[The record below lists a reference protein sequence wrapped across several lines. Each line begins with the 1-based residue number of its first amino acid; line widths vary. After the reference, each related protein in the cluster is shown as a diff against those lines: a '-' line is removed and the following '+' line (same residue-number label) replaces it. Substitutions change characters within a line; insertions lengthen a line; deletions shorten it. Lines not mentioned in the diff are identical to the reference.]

1 MKPTFTHNV
10 INSFFL
16 WFDNFLMTKADAYK
30 TYTTKLYNYQ
40 DPRLGGDK
48 VVYGSPY
55 KQWIYDKNI
64 TGATIPSGFTINN
77 QFVSTG
83 TSGMKIDFDN
93 GRIIFNSGV
102 STSLNITGTY
112 SIKEVNSYITD
123 QPEDNL
129 IIENKFVTNSRF
141 TVSENYIAPYSP
153 VTPCIFASI
162 ETAHNT
168 AFAFG
173 GEDETKCI
181 IKVVAFCENLYQL
194 DGVLS
199 VFGDSYNEIFSIIP
213 MTGHPLGEFNEIKTG
228 AYPTGY
234 NYKNL
239 SNAYNSQTL
248 FISHVETSKIRDSVI
263 KELNPILH
271 IGFLDFEIKTYRYPR
286 L

>member
-16 WFDNFLMTKADAYK
+16 WFDNFLMTKGDAYK

-55 KQWIYDKNI
+55 KQWVYDKNI

-83 TSGMKIDFDN
+83 TSGMRIDFDN

-102 STSLNITGTY
+102 STGLNITGTY
-112 SIKEVNSYITD
+112 SVKEVNSYITD

-141 TVSENYIAPYSP
+141 TVSENYIAPYNP

-162 ETAHNT
+162 QTAHNT

-213 MTGHPLGEFNEIKTG
+213 MTGHPLGEFNEMKTG

-234 NYKNL
+234 DYKNL
-239 SNAYNSQTL
+239 SNSYNSQTL

>member
-16 WFDNFLMTKADAYK
+16 WFDNFLMTKGDAYK
-30 TYTTKLYNYQ
+30 TYTTKLYNYE

-55 KQWIYDKNI
+55 KQWVYDKNI

-77 QFVSTG
+77 QFVPTG

-102 STSLNITGTY
+102 STSLNVTGTY
-112 SIKEVNSYITD
+112 SVKEVNSYITD

-141 TVSENYIAPYSP
+141 TVSENYIAPYNP

-199 VFGDSYNEIFSIIP
+199 IFGDSYNEIFSLIP
-213 MTGHPLGEFNEIKTG
+213 MTGHPLGEFNELKTG
-228 AYPTGY
+228 VYPTGY

>member
-16 WFDNFLMTKADAYK
+16 WFDNFLMTKGDAYK
-30 TYTTKLYNYQ
+30 TYTTKLYNYE
-40 DPRLGGDK
+40 DPRLGGGK

-64 TGATIPSGFTINN
+64 TSATIPSGFTINN

-112 SIKEVNSYITD
+112 SIKEINSYITD

-141 TVSENYIAPYSP
+141 TVSENYIAPYNP

-162 ETAHNT
+162 ETSHNT

-213 MTGHPLGEFNEIKTG
+213 MTGHPLGEFNEMKTG

-234 NYKNL
+234 DYKNL

>member
-16 WFDNFLMTKADAYK
+16 WFDNFLMTKGDAYK
-30 TYTTKLYNYQ
+30 TYTTKLYNYE

-55 KQWIYDKNI
+55 KQWVYDKNI

-102 STSLNITGTY
+102 STSLNVTGTY
-112 SIKEVNSYITD
+112 SVKEVNSYITD

-141 TVSENYIAPYSP
+141 TVSENYIPPYNP

-199 VFGDSYNEIFSIIP
+199 IFGDSYNEIFSIIP
-213 MTGHPLGEFNEIKTG
+213 MTGHPLGEFNEMKTG

-234 NYKNL
+234 DYKNL

>member
-16 WFDNFLMTKADAYK
+16 WFDNFLMTKGDAYK
-30 TYTTKLYNYQ
+30 TYTTKLYNYE
-40 DPRLGGDK
+40 DLRLGGGK

-55 KQWIYDKNI
+55 KQWVYDKNI

-77 QFVSTG
+77 QFVPTG

-93 GRIIFNSGV
+93 GRIIFNSGA
-102 STSLNITGTY
+102 STNLSITGTY
-112 SIKEVNSYITD
+112 SVKEVNSYITD

-141 TVSENYIAPYSP
+141 TVSENYIPPYNP

-199 VFGDSYNEIFSIIP
+199 IFGDSYNEIFSIIP
-213 MTGHPLGEFNEIKTG
+213 MTGHPLGEFNEMKTG

-234 NYKNL
+234 DYKNL

>member
-1 MKPTFTHNV
+1 MKPTFSHNV
-10 INSFFL
+10 VNSFFL
-16 WFDNFLMTKADAYK
+16 WFDHFLMTKGEAYK
-30 TYTTKLYNYQ
+30 TFTTKLYNYS

-48 VVYGSPY
+48 VIYGSPY
-55 KQWIYDKNI
+55 KQWVYDKSI
-64 TGATIPSGFTINN
+64 TGATIPTGFTINGSI
-77 QFVSTG
+77 VPTG

-102 STSLNITGTY
+102 STDLNITGTY
-112 SIKEVNSYITD
+112 SVKEVNSYVTD

-129 IIENKFVTNSRF
+129 IIENKYVTNSRF
-141 TVSENYIAPYSP
+141 TVTENYISPYNP

-181 IKVVAFCENLYQL
+181 VKLVAFCENLYQL
-194 DGVLS
+194 DGLLS
-199 VFGDSYNEIFSIIP
+199 IFGDSYNEFFSLIP
-213 MTGHPLGEFNEIKTG
+213 MTGHPLGEFNELKTG
-228 AYPTGY
+228 VYPTGY
-234 NYKNL
+234 DYNNL
-239 SNAYNSQTL
+239 SKSYNSQKM
-248 FISHVETSKIRDSVI
+248 FISHVETSKIRDSVL

-271 IGFLDFEIKTYRYPR
+271 IGFLDFEITTYRYPR

>member
-16 WFDNFLMTKADAYK
+16 WFDNFLMTKGDAYK
-30 TYTTKLYNYQ
+30 TYTTKLYNYE
-40 DPRLGGDK
+40 DLRLGGSK

-55 KQWIYDKNI
+55 KQWVYDKNI

-77 QFVSTG
+77 QFVPTG

-102 STSLNITGTY
+102 STSLNVTGTY
-112 SIKEVNSYITD
+112 SVKEVNSYITD

-141 TVSENYIAPYSP
+141 TVSENYIAPYNP

-213 MTGHPLGEFNEIKTG
+213 MTGHPLGEFNEMKTG
-228 AYPTGY
+228 TYPTGY

-239 SNAYNSQTL
+239 SSAYNSQTL

>member
-16 WFDNFLMTKADAYK
+16 WFDNFLMTKGDAYK
-30 TYTTKLYNYQ
+30 TYTTKLYNYE
-40 DPRLGGDK
+40 DLRLGGSK

-55 KQWIYDKNI
+55 KQWVYDKNI

-77 QFVSTG
+77 QFVPTG

-102 STSLNITGTY
+102 STNLSITGTY
-112 SIKEVNSYITD
+112 SVKEVNSYITD

-141 TVSENYIAPYSP
+141 TVSENYIAPYNP

-199 VFGDSYNEIFSIIP
+199 IFGDSYNEIFSIIP
-213 MTGHPLGEFNEIKTG
+213 MTGHPLGEFNEMKTG

-234 NYKNL
+234 DYKNL

>member
-16 WFDNFLMTKADAYK
+16 WFDNFLMTKGEAYK
-30 TYTTKLYNYQ
+30 TYTTKLYNYE
-40 DPRLGGDK
+40 DPRLGGGK

-55 KQWIYDKNI
+55 KQWVYDKNI

-77 QFVSTG
+77 QFVPTG

-102 STSLNITGTY
+102 STSLNVTGTY
-112 SIKEVNSYITD
+112 SVKEVNSYITD

-141 TVSENYIAPYSP
+141 TVSENYIAPYNP

-213 MTGHPLGEFNEIKTG
+213 MTGHPLGEFNEMKTG

>member
-16 WFDNFLMTKADAYK
+16 WFDNFLMTKGDAYK
-30 TYTTKLYNYQ
+30 TYTTKLYNYE

-55 KQWIYDKNI
+55 KQWVYDKNI

-83 TSGMKIDFDN
+83 TSGMRIDFDN

-102 STSLNITGTY
+102 STGLNITGTY
-112 SIKEVNSYITD
+112 SVKEVNSYITD

-141 TVSENYIAPYSP
+141 TVSENYIAPYNP

-162 ETAHNT
+162 QTAHNT

-234 NYKNL
+234 DYKNL

-248 FISHVETSKIRDSVI
+248 FISSVESSKIRDSVI

>member
-16 WFDNFLMTKADAYK
+16 WFDNFLMTKGDAYK

-55 KQWIYDKNI
+55 KQWVYDKNI

-83 TSGMKIDFDN
+83 TSGMRIDFDN

-102 STSLNITGTY
+102 STGLNITGTY
-112 SIKEVNSYITD
+112 SAKEVNSYITD

-141 TVSENYIAPYSP
+141 TVSENYIAPYNP

-162 ETAHNT
+162 ETSHNT

-213 MTGHPLGEFNEIKTG
+213 MTGHPLGEFNEMKTG

-234 NYKNL
+234 DYKNL
-239 SNAYNSQTL
+239 SNSYNSQTL

>member
-16 WFDNFLMTKADAYK
+16 WFDNFLMTKGDAYK
-30 TYTTKLYNYQ
+30 TYTTKLYNYE
-40 DPRLGGDK
+40 DPRLGGGK

-55 KQWIYDKNI
+55 KQWVYDKNI

-77 QFVSTG
+77 QFVPTG

-102 STSLNITGTY
+102 STNLSITGTY
-112 SIKEVNSYITD
+112 SVKEVNSYITD

-141 TVSENYIAPYSP
+141 TVSENYIPPYNP

-213 MTGHPLGEFNEIKTG
+213 MTGHPLGEFNEMKTG

-234 NYKNL
+234 DYKNL

>member
-16 WFDNFLMTKADAYK
+16 WFDNFLMTKGEAYK
-30 TYTTKLYNYQ
+30 TYTTKLYNYE
-40 DPRLGGDK
+40 DPRLGGGK

-64 TGATIPSGFTINN
+64 TSATIPSGFTINN

-112 SIKEVNSYITD
+112 SVKEVNSYITD

-141 TVSENYIAPYSP
+141 TVSENYIAPYNP

-162 ETAHNT
+162 ETSHNT

-213 MTGHPLGEFNEIKTG
+213 MTGHPLGEFNEMKIG

-234 NYKNL
+234 DYKNL
-239 SNAYNSQTL
+239 NNAYNSQTL

>member
-16 WFDNFLMTKADAYK
+16 WFDNFLMTKGDAYK

-55 KQWIYDKNI
+55 KQWVYDKNI

-83 TSGMKIDFDN
+83 TSGMRIDFDN

-102 STSLNITGTY
+102 STGLNITGTY
-112 SIKEVNSYITD
+112 SVKEVNSYITD

-141 TVSENYIAPYSP
+141 TVSENYIAPYNP

-162 ETAHNT
+162 ETSHNT

-199 VFGDSYNEIFSIIP
+199 IFGDSYNEIFSIIP
-213 MTGHPLGEFNEIKTG
+213 MTGHPLGEFNEMKTG

>member
-16 WFDNFLMTKADAYK
+16 WFDNFLMTKGDAYK

-55 KQWIYDKNI
+55 KQWVYDKNI

-77 QFVSTG
+77 QFISTG

-102 STSLNITGTY
+102 STGLNITGTY
-112 SIKEVNSYITD
+112 SVKEVNSYITD

-141 TVSENYIAPYSP
+141 TVSENYIAPYNP

-162 ETAHNT
+162 QTAHNT

-213 MTGHPLGEFNEIKTG
+213 MTGHPLGEFNEMKTG

-234 NYKNL
+234 DYKNL
-239 SNAYNSQTL
+239 NNAYNSQTL

>member
-16 WFDNFLMTKADAYK
+16 WFDNFLMTKGDAYK

-112 SIKEVNSYITD
+112 SVKEVNSYITD

-141 TVSENYIAPYSP
+141 TVSENYIAPYNP

-162 ETAHNT
+162 ETSHNT

-213 MTGHPLGEFNEIKTG
+213 MTGHPLGEFNEMKTG

>member
-16 WFDNFLMTKADAYK
+16 WFDHFLMTKGDAYK
-30 TYTTKLYNYQ
+30 TYTTKLYNYT
-40 DPRLGGDK
+40 DDRLGGNK
-48 VVYGSPY
+48 VVYGSPF
-55 KQWIYDKNI
+55 KQWVYDKSI
-64 TGATIPSGFTINN
+64 TGASIPTGFLIDGITIP
-77 QFVSTG
+77 TG
-83 TSGMKIDFDN
+83 TSGMKVDYDN

-102 STSLNITGTY
+102 SKNLNITGTY
-112 SIKEVNSYITD
+112 SIKEINSYVTD

-129 IIENKFVTNSRF
+129 IIENKYVTNSRF
-141 TVSENYIAPYSP
+141 TVTETNIAPYNP

-162 ETAHNT
+162 ETAHNSP
-168 AFAFG
+168 FAFG

-199 VFGDSYNEIFSIIP
+199 VFGDSFNEIINLIP

-228 AYPTGY
+228 VFPTGY
-234 NYKNL
+234 DYNDL
-239 SNAYNSQTL
+239 SAKYSSQPL
-248 FISHVETSKIRDSVI
+248 FISHVETSKIRDSVL

-271 IGFLDFEIKTYRYPR
+271 IGFLDFELKAYRYPR

>member
-16 WFDNFLMTKADAYK
+16 WFDNFLMTKGDAYK

-40 DPRLGGDK
+40 DARLGADK

-55 KQWIYDKNI
+55 KQWVYDKNI
-64 TGATIPSGFTINN
+64 TGTTIPSGFTINN

-102 STSLNITGTY
+102 STGLNVTGTY
-112 SIKEVNSYITD
+112 SVKEVNSYITD

-141 TVSENYIAPYSP
+141 TVSENYIAPYNP

-199 VFGDSYNEIFSIIP
+199 IFGDSYNEIFSLIP
-213 MTGHPLGEFNEIKTG
+213 MTGHPLGEFNELKTG
-228 AYPTGY
+228 VYPTGY

>member
-16 WFDNFLMTKADAYK
+16 WFDNFLMTKGDAYK
-30 TYTTKLYNYQ
+30 TYTTKLYNYE
-40 DPRLGGDK
+40 DPRLGGGK
-48 VVYGSPY
+48 VIYGSPY
-55 KQWIYDKNI
+55 KQWVYDKNI
-64 TGATIPSGFTINN
+64 TAATIPSGFTINN
-77 QFVSTG
+77 QFVPTG

-102 STSLNITGTY
+102 STSLNVTGTY
-112 SIKEVNSYITD
+112 SVKEVNSYITD

-141 TVSENYIAPYSP
+141 TVSENYIPPYNP

-199 VFGDSYNEIFSIIP
+199 IFGDSYNEIFSIIP
-213 MTGHPLGEFNEIKTG
+213 MTGHPLGEFNEMKTG

-234 NYKNL
+234 DYKNL

>member
-40 DPRLGGDK
+40 DARLGGNK
-48 VVYGSPY
+48 VIYGSPY
-55 KQWIYDKNI
+55 KQWVYDKNI

-77 QFVSTG
+77 QFVPTG

-102 STSLNITGTY
+102 STSLNVTGTY
-112 SIKEVNSYITD
+112 SIKEVNSYVTD

-141 TVSENYIAPYSP
+141 TVSENYIPPYNP

-234 NYKNL
+234 DYNNL
-239 SNAYNSQTL
+239 SNSYSSQTL

-271 IGFLDFEIKTYRYPR
+271 IGFLDFEIKAYRYPR

>member
-16 WFDNFLMTKADAYK
+16 WFDNFLMTKGDAYK
-30 TYTTKLYNYQ
+30 TYTTKLYNYE

-48 VVYGSPY
+48 VIYGSPY
-55 KQWIYDKNI
+55 KQWVYDKNI

-77 QFVSTG
+77 QFVPTG

-102 STSLNITGTY
+102 STSLNVTGTY
-112 SIKEVNSYITD
+112 SVKEVNSYITD

-141 TVSENYIAPYSP
+141 TVSENYITPYNP

>member
-1 MKPTFTHNV
+1 MKPTFSHNV
-10 INSFFL
+10 VNSFFL
-16 WFDNFLMTKADAYK
+16 WFDHFLMTKGEAYK
-30 TYTTKLYNYQ
+30 TFTTKLYNYS

-48 VVYGSPY
+48 VIYGSPY
-55 KQWIYDKNI
+55 KQWVYDKSI
-64 TGATIPSGFTINN
+64 TGATIPTGFTINGSI
-77 QFVSTG
+77 VPTG

-102 STSLNITGTY
+102 STDLNITGTY
-112 SIKEVNSYITD
+112 SVKEVNSYVTD

-129 IIENKFVTNSRF
+129 IIENKYVTNSRF
-141 TVSENYIAPYSP
+141 TVTEDYIPAYNP

-181 IKVVAFCENLYQL
+181 VKLVAFCENLYQL
-194 DGVLS
+194 DGLLS
-199 VFGDSYNEIFSIIP
+199 IFGDSYNEFFSLIP

-228 AYPTGY
+228 VYPTGY
-234 NYKNL
+234 DYNNL
-239 SNAYNSQTL
+239 SKSYNSQKM
-248 FISHVETSKIRDSVI
+248 FISHVETSKIRDSVL

-271 IGFLDFEIKTYRYPR
+271 IGFLDFEITTYRYPR

>member
-16 WFDNFLMTKADAYK
+16 WFDNFLMTKGEAYK
-30 TYTTKLYNYQ
+30 TYTTKLYNYE
-40 DPRLGGDK
+40 DPRLGGGK

-55 KQWIYDKNI
+55 KQWVYDKNI
-64 TGATIPSGFTINN
+64 TSATIPSGFTINN

-112 SIKEVNSYITD
+112 SIKEINSYITD

-141 TVSENYIAPYSP
+141 TVSENYIAPYNP

-162 ETAHNT
+162 ETSHNT

-213 MTGHPLGEFNEIKTG
+213 MTGHPLGEFNEMKTG

>member
-16 WFDNFLMTKADAYK
+16 WFDNFLMTKGDAYK
-30 TYTTKLYNYQ
+30 TYTTKLYNYE

-55 KQWIYDKNI
+55 KQWVYDKNI

-77 QFVSTG
+77 QFVPTG

-102 STSLNITGTY
+102 STSLNVTGTY
-112 SIKEVNSYITD
+112 SVKEVNSYITD

-141 TVSENYIAPYSP
+141 TVSENYIAPYNP

-199 VFGDSYNEIFSIIP
+199 IFGDSYNEIFSIIP
-213 MTGHPLGEFNEIKTG
+213 MTGHPLGEFNEMKTG

-234 NYKNL
+234 DYKNL

-248 FISHVETSKIRDSVI
+248 FISHAETSKIRDSVI

>member
-16 WFDNFLMTKADAYK
+16 WFDNFLMAKGDAYK
-30 TYTTKLYNYQ
+30 TYTTKLYNYE

-48 VVYGSPY
+48 VIYGSPY
-55 KQWIYDKNI
+55 KQWVYDKNI

-112 SIKEVNSYITD
+112 SVKEINSYITD

-141 TVSENYIAPYSP
+141 TVSENYIPPYNP

-234 NYKNL
+234 DYNNL
-239 SNAYNSQTL
+239 SNSYGSQTL

>member
-16 WFDNFLMTKADAYK
+16 WFDNFLMTKGDAYK
-30 TYTTKLYNYQ
+30 TYTTKLYNYE
-40 DPRLGGDK
+40 DLRLGGDK

-55 KQWIYDKNI
+55 KQWVYDKNI

-77 QFVSTG
+77 QFISTG

-102 STSLNITGTY
+102 STGLNITGTY
-112 SIKEVNSYITD
+112 SVKEVNSYITD

-141 TVSENYIAPYSP
+141 TVSENYIAPYNP

-162 ETAHNT
+162 ETSHNT

-213 MTGHPLGEFNEIKTG
+213 MTGHPLGEFNEMKTG

-234 NYKNL
+234 DYKNL
-239 SNAYNSQTL
+239 SNSYNSQTL

>member
-16 WFDNFLMTKADAYK
+16 WFDNFLMTKGEAYK
-30 TYTTKLYNYQ
+30 TYTTKLYNYE
-40 DPRLGGDK
+40 DPRLGGGK

-64 TGATIPSGFTINN
+64 TSATIPSGFTINN

-112 SIKEVNSYITD
+112 SVKEVNSYITD

-141 TVSENYIAPYSP
+141 TVSENYIAPYNP

-162 ETAHNT
+162 ETSHNT

-213 MTGHPLGEFNEIKTG
+213 MTGHPLGEFNEMKTG

-234 NYKNL
+234 DYKNL

>member
-16 WFDNFLMTKADAYK
+16 WFDNFLMTKGDAYK

-55 KQWIYDKNI
+55 KQWVYDKNI

-77 QFVSTG
+77 QFISTG

-102 STSLNITGTY
+102 STGLNITGTY
-112 SIKEVNSYITD
+112 SAKEVNSYITD

-141 TVSENYIAPYSP
+141 TVSENYITPYNP

-162 ETAHNT
+162 ETSHNT

-213 MTGHPLGEFNEIKTG
+213 MTGHPLGEFNEMKTG

-234 NYKNL
+234 DYKNL

>member
-16 WFDNFLMTKADAYK
+16 WFDNFLMTKGEAYK
-30 TYTTKLYNYQ
+30 TYTTKLYNYE
-40 DPRLGGDK
+40 DPRLGGGK

-64 TGATIPSGFTINN
+64 TSATIPSGFTINN

-112 SIKEVNSYITD
+112 SVKEVNSYITD

-141 TVSENYIAPYSP
+141 TVSENYIAPYNP

-162 ETAHNT
+162 ETSHNT

-213 MTGHPLGEFNEIKTG
+213 MTGHPLGEFNEMKTG

-234 NYKNL
+234 DYKNL
-239 SNAYNSQTL
+239 NNAYNSQTL

>member
-16 WFDNFLMTKADAYK
+16 WFDNFLMTKGDAYK
-30 TYTTKLYNYQ
+30 TYTTKLYNYE
-40 DPRLGGDK
+40 DSRVGGNK
-48 VVYGSPY
+48 VIYGSPY
-55 KQWIYDKNI
+55 KQWVYDKSV

-77 QFVSTG
+77 QFVPTG
-83 TSGMKIDFDN
+83 TSGMRIDFDN

-102 STSLNITGTY
+102 SNNLNITGTY
-112 SIKEVNSYITD
+112 SVKEINSYITD

-129 IIENKFVTNSRF
+129 IIEGKYVNNSRF
-141 TVSENYIAPYSP
+141 TVTETNIAPYNP

-199 VFGDSYNEIFSIIP
+199 VFGDSFNEIFSLIP
-213 MTGHPLGEFNEIKTG
+213 MTEHPLGEFNEIKTG
-228 AYPTGY
+228 LYPSGY
-234 NYKNL
+234 NYNDL
-239 SNAYNSQTL
+239 SATYNSQTL

-271 IGFLDFEIKTYRYPR
+271 IGFLDFELKAYRYPR

>member
-16 WFDNFLMTKADAYK
+16 WFDNFLMTKGEAYK
-30 TYTTKLYNYQ
+30 TYTTKLYNYE

-55 KQWIYDKNI
+55 KQWVYDKNI

-77 QFVSTG
+77 QFVPTG

-102 STSLNITGTY
+102 STNLSITGTY
-112 SIKEVNSYITD
+112 SVKEVNSYITD

-141 TVSENYIAPYSP
+141 TVSENYIPPYNP

-213 MTGHPLGEFNEIKTG
+213 MTGHPLGEFNEMKTG

-234 NYKNL
+234 DYKNL

>member
-16 WFDNFLMTKADAYK
+16 WFDNFLMTKGDAYK

-55 KQWIYDKNI
+55 KQWVYDKNI

-102 STSLNITGTY
+102 STGLNITGTY
-112 SIKEVNSYITD
+112 SAKEINSYITD

-141 TVSENYIAPYSP
+141 TVSENYIAPYNP

-162 ETAHNT
+162 ETSHNT

-213 MTGHPLGEFNEIKTG
+213 MTGHPLGEFNEMKTG